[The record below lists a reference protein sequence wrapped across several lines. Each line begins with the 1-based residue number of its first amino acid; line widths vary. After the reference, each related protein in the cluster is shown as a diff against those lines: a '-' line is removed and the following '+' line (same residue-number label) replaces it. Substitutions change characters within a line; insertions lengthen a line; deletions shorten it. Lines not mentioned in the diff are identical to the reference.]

1 MMAFKVRE
9 ISFSG
14 VKDRSRFI
22 FYMGFVI
29 LMIATG
35 SLYGAATMS
44 ETASQEGAEQLIL
57 SLTYPDEPGVMI
69 FQHHKGDVRVTGYDG
84 EYIIINA
91 TLRYISE
98 QDVKG
103 KVEGSNIRPVPGH
116 AIRMNGL
123 EKNNVI
129 TLNSNSHERTID
141 LEIQL
146 PYRFS
151 IHIEKLDCGEIVVHN
166 ISGEIE
172 VSSESGDV
180 NLSGITGSAVVNT
193 VEGNIRARFA
203 GVTSNVPM
211 AFTSVTGNIDLFFPE
226 DTRASLKM
234 RTDHGEIMS
243 GFNIDMEKKR
253 AGGGKSKETGIQRAF
268 LEEWTHGTIGGGG
281 PQFLLRSYSGNIF
294 FRKNSNVSVEHR

>member
-1 MMAFKVRE
+1 MRNRMKWIFAMVFA
-9 ISFSG
+9 IS
-14 VKDRSRFI
+14 
-22 FYMGFVI
+22 
-29 LMIATG
+29 MIVTG
-35 SLYGAATMS
+35 SLWGALILPDAV
-44 ETASQEGAEQLIL
+44 AREGTEQLIL
-57 SLTYPDEPGVMI
+57 SLTYPGEPGVMI
-69 FQHHKGDVRVTGYDG
+69 FQHHKGDVRITGYDG

-91 TLRYISE
+91 AMRYVAG

-103 KVEGSNIRPVPGH
+103 ENEDSDIRKGRAEDSDIRPVPGH
-116 AIRMNGL
+116 ALRLNGL

-151 IHIEKLDCGEIVVHN
+151 VHIEKLDCGEIFVHN
-166 ISGEIE
+166 LSGEIE

-180 NLSGITGSAVVNT
+180 NLSGITGSAVLNT

-243 GFNIDMEKKR
+243 GFDIDMEKR
-253 AGGGKSKETGIQRAF
+253 ESGGGKSKETGIQRAF
-268 LEEWTHGTIGGGG
+268 LDEWIHGMIGGGG

-294 FRKNSNVSVEHR
+294 FRKNSNVSAKQR